1 MSIRANPTA
10 IGAFLIGA
18 LVLLVAGTAT
28 LASTAWFDER
38 STFISFFEESV
49 NGLERGAPVKFQGV
63 PVGNVTRIRI
73 QIDERD
79 KTFQVPVEYEIDL
92 TRLTTELGTYVNLED
107 PDVLRRQIID
117 GLRAQLQMESM
128 VTGQLYV
135 ELSYRTDAAAPELE
149 ERRTAWPEIP
159 TTPSLLAALGTGAGS
174 LVADILNVLFQVN
187 EMLEE
192 VDMPQINAAVVASAE
207 AVERLVDSPAIQA
220 ALDQVPGMTAQ
231 INQTMGEFGL
241 LAERAGAAID
251 PLQLQLEATTTE
263 MTATLHSLRQTLE
276 ATHGVLSTDSGLG
289 YGLQET
295 LASLRDAADAL
306 ALLVHS
312 LEQNPDMLLRGRRP
326 PEEGL

>member
-10 IGAFLIGA
+10 IGSFLIGA
-18 LVLLVAGTAT
+18 VVLLVAGTAT

-92 TRLTTELGTYVNLED
+92 TRLTTQLGTFVDLED
-107 PDVLRRQIID
+107 ENVRRRQITD

-128 VTGQLYV
+128 VTGQLYI

-149 ERRTAWPEIP
+149 DRGTAWPEIP

-174 LVADILNVLFQVN
+174 LVADILQVLFQVN
-187 EMLEE
+187 EMLADI
-192 VDMPQINAAVVASAE
+192 DMPQINAAVMASAE
-207 AVERLVDSPAIQA
+207 AVERLVDSPAIQQ
-220 ALDQVPGMTAQ
+220 ALSEVPGMTAQ
-231 INQTMGEFGL
+231 INQTMAEVGL
-241 LAERAGAAID
+241 LAQRAGAAID
-251 PLQLQLEATTTE
+251 PIQLQLEGTATE
-263 MTATLHSLRQTLE
+263 MTAALE
-276 ATHGVLSTDSGLG
+276 ALRRTMEETHGLLSTDSGIG

-295 LASLRDAADAL
+295 LASLRDAADAIS
-306 ALLVHS
+306 LLVNS
-312 LEQNPDMLLRGRRP
+312 LDQNPDMLVRGRKP
-326 PEEGL
+326 PED

>member
-10 IGAFLIGA
+10 IGSFLIGGA
-18 LVLLVAGTAT
+18 VLLVAGTAT

-92 TRLTTELGTYVNLED
+92 TRLTTQLGTFVDLADET
-107 PDVLRRQIID
+107 VRRRQIAD

-128 VTGQLYV
+128 VTGQLYI
-135 ELSYRTDAAAPELE
+135 ELSYRTDAASPELE
-149 ERRTAWPEIP
+149 DRRTVWPEIP

-174 LVADILNVLFQVN
+174 LVADILEVLFQVN
-187 EMLEE
+187 EMLRDI
-192 VDMPQINAAVVASAE
+192 DMPQINAAVMASAE
-207 AVERLVDSPAIQA
+207 AVERLVDSPAIQQ
-220 ALDQVPGMTAQ
+220 ALNEIPGMTAQ
-231 INQTMGEFGL
+231 VNQTMLELGL
-241 LAERAGAAID
+241 LAQRAGAAID
-251 PLQLQLEATTTE
+251 PIQFQIEGTATE
-263 MTATLHSLRQTLE
+263 MTATLEALRRTLE
-276 ATHGVLSTDSGLG
+276 ETHGLLSTDSGLG

-295 LASLRDAADAL
+295 LVSLRDAANAL
-306 ALLVHS
+306 TLMVNS
-312 LEQNPDMLLRGRRP
+312 LEQNPDMLLRGRKP
-326 PEEGL
+326 PED

>member
-10 IGAFLIGA
+10 IGSFLIGA
-18 LVLLVAGTAT
+18 VVLLVAGTAT

-92 TRLTTELGTYVNLED
+92 TRLTTQLGTFVDLED
-107 PDVLRRQIID
+107 ETVRRRQITD

-128 VTGQLYV
+128 VTGQLYI

-149 ERRTAWPEIP
+149 DRGTAWPEIP

-174 LVADILNVLFQVN
+174 LVADILQVLFQVN
-187 EMLEE
+187 EMLEDI
-192 VDMPQINAAVVASAE
+192 DMPQINAAVMASAE
-207 AVERLVDSPAIQA
+207 AVERLVDSPAIQQ
-220 ALDQVPGMTAQ
+220 ALSEVPGMTAQ
-231 INQTMGEFGL
+231 INQTMAEVGL
-241 LAERAGAAID
+241 LAQRAGAAID
-251 PLQLQLEATTTE
+251 PIQLQLEGTATE
-263 MTATLHSLRQTLE
+263 MTAALE
-276 ATHGVLSTDSGLG
+276 ALRRTMEETHGLLSTDSGIG

-295 LASLRDAADAL
+295 LASLRDAADAIS
-306 ALLVHS
+306 LLVNS
-312 LEQNPDMLLRGRRP
+312 LDQNPDMLVRGRKP
-326 PEEGL
+326 PED

>member
-63 PVGNVTRIRI
+63 PVGNVIGIGI

-92 TRLTTELGTYVNLED
+92 TRLRNQVGNFVDLED
-107 PDVLRRQIID
+107 SAVLQRQVND
-117 GLRAQLQMESM
+117 GLRAQLQMESI

-135 ELSYRTDAAAPELE
+135 ELSYRPDAAPPELE

-174 LVADILNVLFQVN
+174 LVADILRVLYQVN
-187 EMLEE
+187 EMLADI
-192 VDMPQINAAVVASAE
+192 DMPQINAAVMASAE
-207 AVERLVDSPAIQA
+207 AMEELVASPELQLAFEQ
-220 ALDQVPGMTAQ
+220 LPGLTAQ
-231 INQTMGEFGL
+231 ATRTMEDLGR
-241 LAERAGAAID
+241 LAVNADGAIA
-251 PLQLQLEATTTE
+251 PLQLQIEGTTTE
-263 MTATLHSLRQTLE
+263 MTATLEALRRTVE
-276 ATHGVLSTDSGLG
+276 ETHGLLSTDSGLG
-289 YGLQET
+289 YELQET
-295 LASLRDAADAL
+295 LTSLREAADAL
-306 ALLVHS
+306 NLLVTS
-312 LEQNPDMLLRGRRP
+312 LEQNPDMLLRGRKP
-326 PEEGL
+326 PEN